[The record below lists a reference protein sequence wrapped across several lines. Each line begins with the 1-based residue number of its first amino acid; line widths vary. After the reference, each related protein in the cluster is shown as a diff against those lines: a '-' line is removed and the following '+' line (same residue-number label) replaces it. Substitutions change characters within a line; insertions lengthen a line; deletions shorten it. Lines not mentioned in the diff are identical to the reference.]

1 MAFTSVASRD
11 GNVLGFLAG
20 LGAFLIW
27 GFLVLFWSMLDAVP
41 PLEILCYRIIFSFV
55 TLLPVVLLTGRWGE
69 IAAAARN
76 RKIALIM
83 FASSCTVGC
92 NWFLYI
98 WAVSTG
104 QILETSLGYYINPLV
119 NVLIGFLFLHE
130 RPTRLQGVAIG
141 VAAAGVLWS
150 FWGQNGFPWLGLS
163 LAFTFA
169 LYGYI
174 RKTVSVEAL
183 PGLFME
189 TVVLT
194 PLALGCIA
202 WLYGH
207 GEGFLLQPKLWEGF
221 LLFASGTVT
230 SLPMVLF
237 AYAARHM
244 RLMTLGLL
252 QYISP
257 TCAFFLGIF
266 VFHQEL
272 NPSALFTFVC
282 IWLALLLYTLES
294 WRQAHHLPYRGRP
307 DGKQLQKKPRQSGA

>member
-1 MAFTSVASRD
+1 M
-11 GNVLGFLAG
+11 
-20 LGAFLIW
+20 
-27 GFLVLFWSMLDAVP
+27 
-41 PLEILCYRIIFSFV
+41 
-55 TLLPVVLLTGRWGE
+55 
-69 IAAAARN
+69 
-76 RKIALIM
+76 
-83 FASSCTVGC
+83 
-92 NWFLYI
+92 YI

-244 RLMTLGLL
+244 RSDDTGPLAVYFSYLRLL
-252 QYISP
+252 P
-257 TCAFFLGIF
+257 RHF
-266 VFHQEL
+266 
-272 NPSALFTFVC
+272 
-282 IWLALLLYTLES
+282 
-294 WRQAHHLPYRGRP
+294 RLP
-307 DGKQLQKKPRQSGA
+307 SGAESLRAVYLCVHLAGASSLYL

>member
-1 MAFTSVASRD
+1 MAFASVASRD

-41 PLEILCYRIIFSFV
+41 PLEILCYRIVFSFV
-55 TLLPVVLLTGRWGE
+55 TLLPVVLLTGRWDE

-141 VAAAGVLWS
+141 VGRVFCGAFGGRTAFPGLACLWPS
-150 FWGQNGFPWLGLS
+150 PLRSTATSARRFPW
-163 LAFTFA
+163 
-169 LYGYI
+169 
-174 RKTVSVEAL
+174 R
-183 PGLFME
+183 PC
-189 TVVLT
+189 
-194 PLALGCIA
+194 P
-202 WLYGH
+202 
-207 GEGFLLQPKLWEGF
+207 GFLWKRWCLRPW
-221 LLFASGTVT
+221 
-230 SLPMVLF
+230 
-237 AYAARHM
+237 
-244 RLMTLGLL
+244 
-252 QYISP
+252 
-257 TCAFFLGIF
+257 
-266 VFHQEL
+266 
-272 NPSALFTFVC
+272 PSAV
-282 IWLALLLYTLES
+282 
-294 WRQAHHLPYRGRP
+294 
-307 DGKQLQKKPRQSGA
+307 

>member
-1 MAFTSVASRD
+1 MAFASVASRD

-41 PLEILCYRIIFSFV
+41 PLEILCYRIVFSFV
-55 TLLPVVLLTGRWGE
+55 TLLPVVLLTGRWDE

-150 FWGQNGFPWLGLS
+150 FWGQNGFPWLGLP
-163 LAFTFA
+163 LCALRLHPQDGFRGGPARAFYGNGGAYA
-169 LYGYI
+169 LGPRLY
-174 RKTVSVEAL
+174 SVAL
-183 PGLFME
+183 RAWRGLFAPAE
-189 TVVLT
+189 AVGRVSAFRLWDGHVPADGPFRLRRPPYEADDTG
-194 PLALGCIA
+194 PLAVYFSYLR
-202 WLYGH
+202 
-207 GEGFLLQPKLWEGF
+207 LLPRHF
-221 LLFASGTVT
+221 R
-230 SLPMVLF
+230 LP
-237 AYAARHM
+237 
-244 RLMTLGLL
+244 
-252 QYISP
+252 
-257 TCAFFLGIF
+257 
-266 VFHQEL
+266 
-272 NPSALFTFVC
+272 
-282 IWLALLLYTLES
+282 
-294 WRQAHHLPYRGRP
+294 
-307 DGKQLQKKPRQSGA
+307 SGAESLRAVYLCVHLAGASSLYL